1 MMRRSLLL
9 LACLALAGCGQKQS
23 LKPPANAPTPPKPV
37 TAPAAPSADD
47 LLKHQPAER
56 PSRSDEL
63 LTKSEPRQD
72 DPFDQP
78 PK

>member
-1 MMRRSLLL
+1 MRHLPILIACAV
-9 LACLALAGCGQKQS
+9 LAACGQKQS
-23 LKPPANAPTPPKPV
+23 LKPPADAPPPPKPV
-37 TAPAAPSADD
+37 TAPAAPSAED
-47 LLKHQPAER
+47 LLKRQPSER
-56 PSRSDEL
+56 PGRSDEL

>member
-1 MMRRSLLL
+1 MMRGRLIL
-9 LACLALAGCGQKQS
+9 LACVALAACGQKQK
-23 LKPPANAPTPPKPV
+23 LKPPANAPAPPKPV
-37 TAPAAPSADD
+37 TSPAPASADD
-47 LLKHQPAER
+47 LLKHQPSER
-56 PSRSDEL
+56 PNRSDEL

>member
-1 MMRRSLLL
+1 MRRLPIII
-9 LACLALAGCGQKQS
+9 LATLALAGCGQRQT
-23 LKPPANAPTPPKPV
+23 LKPPANAALPPRPA
-37 TAPAAPSADD
+37 TAPAPPTADD
-47 LLKHQPAER
+47 LLKYQSSER
-56 PSRSDEL
+56 PGRSDEL

>member
-1 MMRRSLLL
+1 MRRLILLG
-9 LACLALAGCGQKQS
+9 ACLALAGCGQKQN
-23 LKPPANAPTPPKPV
+23 LKPPANAPSPPKPA
-37 TAPAAPSADD
+37 TAPAAPTAED
-47 LLKHQPAER
+47 LLKRPPSER
-56 PSRSDEL
+56 PGRSDEL

>member
-1 MMRRSLLL
+1 MRRLFMLG
-9 LACLALAGCGQKQS
+9 ACLALAACGQKQT
-23 LKPPANAPTPPKPV
+23 LKPPANAPLPPKPA
-37 TAPAAPSADD
+37 TAPASPSADQ
-47 LLKHQPAER
+47 LLKHQPSER

-63 LTKSEPRQD
+63 LTKSQSRPD

>member
-1 MMRRSLLL
+1 MMRSVLILG
-9 LACLALAGCGQKQS
+9 ACLVLAACGQKQS
-23 LKPPANAPTPPKPV
+23 LKPPANAPLPPKPV
-37 TAPAAPSADD
+37 TAPAPPAADQ
-47 LLKHQPAER
+47 LLKHQPSER
-56 PSRSDEL
+56 PGRSDEL

>member
-1 MMRRSLLL
+1 MMRQTFILI
-9 LACLALAGCGQKQS
+9 ACLALAACGQKQS
-23 LKPPANAPTPPKPV
+23 LKPPVNAPAPPKPA
-37 TAPAAPSADD
+37 TAPAAASPTD
-47 LLKHQPAER
+47 LLKQQPTER
-56 PSRSDEL
+56 PGRSDEL

>member
-1 MMRRSLLL
+1 MRRFAIAI
-9 LACLALAGCGQKQS
+9 ACFALAACGQKQT
-23 LKPPANAPTPPKPV
+23 LKPPASGALPPKPA
-37 TAPAAPSADD
+37 TAPAAPTADQ
-47 LLKHQPAER
+47 LLKRHSSER
-56 PSRSDEL
+56 PGRSDEL